1 MKILGIDFET
11 EGLLPEKHKITE
23 VGMCLYDTDAKAP
36 VRISG
41 FLVKG
46 GLMTA
51 EITRI
56 TGITQACRI
65 LTATSPLLR

>member
-46 GLMTA
+46 ALDDCGNFTHYRHYA
-51 EITRI
+51 RYD
-56 TGITQACRI
+56 RH
-65 LTATSPLLR
+65 LRRVP